1 MIFRS
6 RVTTDSPR
14 AVREMLKTLARL
26 AGERED
32 YAIRSATALE
42 RWSDTAQPGQ
52 AASTRDRLEAGARTD
67 RSKADTARHLL
78 IEAWVAAGY
87 DEDGR
92 QWIPR
97 TAAERFA
104 DAMIKIVL
112 AERDIPDVARLEL
125 DDVFTGAI
133 EVEVS

>member
-1 MIFRS
+1 M
-6 RVTTDSPR
+6 DSPR
-14 AVREMLKTLARL
+14 PVREILKTLARL

-32 YAIRSATALE
+32 YADRSASALQ
-42 RWSDTAQPGQ
+42 RWRDTAQPGRT
-52 AASTRDRLEAGARTD
+52 ASTRERLEAEARTD

-87 DEDGR
+87 DDDGR
-92 QWIPR
+92 QWISH
-97 TAAERFA
+97 AEAERFA

-112 AERDIPDVARLEL
+112 AERDIPDVTRLEL
-125 DDVFTGAI
+125 DDIFTGAI